1 MNFARIATL
10 SAVAVLGVS
19 GLSACGSTSDSA
31 GAGAGSGSS
40 GDSASSAPASS
51 SAQPSSA
58 SPSSSAPAAAA
69 VLTIKDYKYSGA
81 SSVAPGT
88 QVTVKNEDSEAHTV
102 TADSGG
108 AFDVKIDPG
117 KSASF
122 TAPAKAGSFP
132 YHCTYHGNM
141 HGTLKVG

>member
-19 GLSACGSTSDSA
+19 GLSACGSTSDS
-31 GAGAGSGSS
+31 SGSS

-51 SAQPSSA
+51 SAEPSSA